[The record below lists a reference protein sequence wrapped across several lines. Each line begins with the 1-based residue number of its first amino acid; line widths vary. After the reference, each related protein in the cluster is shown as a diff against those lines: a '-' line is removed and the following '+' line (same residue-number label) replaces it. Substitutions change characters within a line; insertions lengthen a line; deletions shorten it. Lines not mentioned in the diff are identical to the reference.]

1 MNIIITTL
9 ITNKIIIN
17 DLGQIGIA
25 VTEHFPNISINA
37 FSSNLIIGQIGVG
50 VTQFNSGSVD
60 FSNPGPAA
68 RRYINLPRVST
79 ALRGNLTGLISGAM
93 IYNTSINK
101 LQFYN
106 GSAWETVTSST

>member
-1 MNIIITTL
+1 MSFVL
-9 ITNKIIIN
+9 VLRIIN
-17 DLGQIGIA
+17 DLGQVGIA

-37 FSSNLIIGQIGVG
+37 FTSNLIIGQIGVG

-60 FSNPGPAA
+60 FSNPGPAS
-68 RRYINLPRVST
+68 RRYVNLPRVSNT
-79 ALRGNLTGLISGAM
+79 LRGNLTGLISGAM

-106 GSAWETVTSST
+106 GSAWETVTSS